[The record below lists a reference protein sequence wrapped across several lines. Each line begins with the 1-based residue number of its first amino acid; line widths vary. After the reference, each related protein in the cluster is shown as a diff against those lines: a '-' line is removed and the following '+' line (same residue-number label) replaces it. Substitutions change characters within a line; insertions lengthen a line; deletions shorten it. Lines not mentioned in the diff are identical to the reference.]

1 MLRQPSIFGRPSTRT
16 LDWFKALT
24 SAIVLLLS
32 ITVSTWAQNNGS
44 GASAASVD
52 QAFSTFHQALSAT
65 ANDLLASAQRPIEMV
80 HPQLDPSL
88 GSDPRFVSA
97 PRAEGKRGPTIQ
109 FEKAVERVQGL
120 RPVLEPILRAEGVP
134 RQMAAVVLVESGG
147 QSTAL
152 SPKGARGLWQFMPD
166 TARRYGLVVT
176 GSLDER
182 LDLYKSTRAAA
193 RYLRDL
199 YTQFGDWPL
208 ALAAYNAGEDA
219 VQRAVERTSTR
230 EFSSIAGRLP
240 VETQNYVPAVLKAMD
255 MLRGANRGYVAL
267 SKRDP
272 GIKSVVYTVA
282 EMEN

>member
-1 MLRQPSIFGRPSTRT
+1 MRKQSTTLGRPATPA
-16 LDWFKALT
+16 LFKVLASSMVLSLSM
-24 SAIVLLLS
+24 SAGA
-32 ITVSTWAQNNGS
+32 WGQES
-44 GASAASVD
+44 GFHASAASVD
-52 QAFSTFHQALSAT
+52 EAFSTFHQALSAT
-65 ANDLLASAQRPIEMV
+65 ANDLLASAQRPTEMV
-80 HPQLDPSL
+80 RPQLDVSL
-88 GSDPRFVSA
+88 GSDPEIVSA
-97 PRAEGKRGPTIQ
+97 LRTEGKTGQ
-109 FEKAVERVQGL
+109 NLQLHKAVERVQGL
-120 RPVLEPILRAEGVP
+120 RPVLEPILRAERVP
-134 RQMAAVVLVESGG
+134 QQMAAVVLVESGG

-176 GSLDER
+176 ASLDER

-282 EMEN
+282 EMQN